1 MCPQPRSNLG
11 LNMRKTKPW
20 ISARIYRITRKIHKW
35 AGLTACLWLFVLGV
49 TGVILDHHEWRWV
62 NQHWVP
68 QSWSSDRM
76 NQVIWPGTPMRYIAM
91 SEENPEHIVGGS
103 ERGLWSS
110 QNIGETWTKIP
121 FEGLGKTVPQI
132 HQILGNETGTFD
144 NLILATDDGVWT
156 LNSDTGPANRL
167 AMKGKH
173 ITSLGYG
180 HQPDELIGVVSKS
193 HIFVLNTFDKSIT
206 PIHSEAN
213 VTGLNAPEPLYRVMM
228 DIHFGR
234 GLLPGSGSIILN
246 DLGGIALAVLSLSG
260 FLYWLMPKIWKRRKT
275 PPKVRK
281 YWQNW
286 LYRMHGPTIGLVCLI
301 PIFLVSVSALPMN
314 HIFWFIEKTR
324 DVKIERSFLPPVYQ
338 AKSLHHEVTGVVAWP
353 GTKNK
358 ISIGTRFGILH
369 SEDHGESWVV
379 DDTIPVDR
387 GAAYANFFGTGT
399 YAFAG
404 MSGNNYVIN
413 IASDEPQWEKIEGV
427 RRAITGA
434 AIAGETL
441 YVKNSKAIFRGLVGS
456 PETHYE
462 QTPITFHHVAPGT
475 PLFIFVADIHS
486 GAVFPAPWKWVNDL
500 LVMLALLLVLSGPI
514 AWAWTRWR

>member
-1 MCPQPRSNLG
+1 M
-11 LNMRKTKPW
+11 
-20 ISARIYRITRKIHKW
+20 
-35 AGLTACLWLFVLGV
+35 
-49 TGVILDHHEWRWV
+49 
-62 NQHWVP
+62 
-68 QSWSSDRM
+68 
-76 NQVIWPGTPMRYIAM
+76 
-91 SEENPEHIVGGS
+91 
-103 ERGLWSS
+103 
-110 QNIGETWTKIP
+110 
-121 FEGLGKTVPQI
+121 
-132 HQILGNETGTFD
+132 
-144 NLILATDDGVWT
+144 
-156 LNSDTGPANRL
+156 
-167 AMKGKH
+167 
-173 ITSLGYG
+173 
-180 HQPDELIGVVSKS
+180 
-193 HIFVLNTFDKSIT
+193 
-206 PIHSEAN
+206 
-213 VTGLNAPEPLYRVMM
+213 
-228 DIHFGR
+228 
-234 GLLPGSGSIILN
+234 
-246 DLGGIALAVLSLSG
+246 
-260 FLYWLMPKIWKRRKT
+260 
-275 PPKVRK
+275 
-281 YWQNW
+281 
-286 LYRMHGPTIGLVCLI
+286 
-301 PIFLVSVSALPMN
+301 
-314 HIFWFIEKTR
+314 
-324 DVKIERSFLPPVYQ
+324 
-338 AKSLHHEVTGVVAWP
+338 TGVVAWP

-413 IASDEPQWEKIEGV
+413 MASDEPQWEKIEGV